1 MNVKGNLRADLQQ
14 RIDLLRAERGD
25 NVRLSEVTEVVEALL
40 GTMDGDITAQEL
52 QLYGELNELATYI
65 QRAKAEIAEL
75 SPHEI
80 RTDHIPSA
88 TDELD
93 AIIGATEVATSNILD
108 AVETIESSLD
118 GMQGE
123 APDRMRDQVTRI
135 YEACNFQDVT
145 GQRIGKVVKTLKYI
159 EIKIDAM
166 ISIFGDVGEA
176 ADQKSDD
183 PTHKSWKDVVARV
196 DDDQTLEGPASNDDA
211 IRQEDID
218 ALFD

>member
-14 RIDLLRAERGD
+14 RIDTLRAERGE
-25 NVRLSEVTEVVEALL
+25 NVQLSEVTEVVEALL

-65 QRAKAEIAEL
+65 QRAKLEIAEL

-93 AIIGATEVATSNILD
+93 AIVGATEVATSNILD
-108 AVETIESSLD
+108 AVETIETALD
-118 GMQGE
+118 GMEGE
-123 APDRMRDQVTRI
+123 AADRMRDQVTRI

-166 ISIFGDVGEA
+166 ISVFGDMGEA
-176 ADQKSDD
+176 EKPPADPS
-183 PTHKSWKDVVARV
+183 HKTWKDVVSRV

>member
-14 RIDLLRAERGD
+14 RIDTLRAERGE
-25 NVRLSEVTEVVEALL
+25 NVQLSEVTEVVEALL

-65 QRAKAEIAEL
+65 QRAKLEIAEL

-93 AIIGATEVATSNILD
+93 AIVGATEVATSNILD
-108 AVETIESSLD
+108 AVETIETALD
-118 GMQGE
+118 GMEGE
-123 APDRMRDQVTRI
+123 AADRMRDQVTRI

-166 ISIFGDVGEA
+166 ISVFGDMGEA
-176 ADQKSDD
+176 EKAPADPS
-183 PTHKSWKDVVARV
+183 HKTWNDVVSRV

>member
-14 RIDLLRAERGD
+14 RIDTLRAERGE
-25 NVRLSEVTEVVEALL
+25 NVQLSEVTEVVEALL

-65 QRAKAEIAEL
+65 QRAKLEIAEL

-93 AIIGATEVATSNILD
+93 AIVGATEVATSNILD
-108 AVETIESSLD
+108 AVETIENVLD
-118 GMQGE
+118 GLEGE
-123 APDRMRDQVTRI
+123 AADRMRDQVTRI

-166 ISIFGDVGEA
+166 ISVFGDMGEA
-176 ADQKSDD
+176 EKAPADPS
-183 PTHKSWKDVVARV
+183 HKTWKDVVSRV

>member
-14 RIDLLRAERGD
+14 RIDTLRAERGE
-25 NVRLSEVTEVVEALL
+25 NVQLSEVTEVVEALL

-65 QRAKAEIAEL
+65 QRAKLEIAEL

-93 AIIGATEVATSNILD
+93 AIVGATEVATSNILD
-108 AVETIESSLD
+108 AVETIENVLE
-118 GMQGE
+118 GLEGE
-123 APDRMRDQVTRI
+123 AAERMRDQVTRI

-166 ISIFGDVGEA
+166 ISVFGDMGEA
-176 ADQKSDD
+176 EKAPADPS
-183 PTHKSWKDVVARV
+183 HKTWKDVVSRV

>member
-14 RIDLLRAERGD
+14 RIDTLRAERGE
-25 NVRLSEVTEVVEALL
+25 NVQLSEVTEVVEALL

-65 QRAKAEIAEL
+65 QRAKLEIAEL

-93 AIIGATEVATSNILD
+93 AIVGATEVATSNILD
-108 AVETIESSLD
+108 AVETIETALD
-118 GMQGE
+118 GMEGE
-123 APDRMRDQVTRI
+123 AADRMRDQVTRI

-166 ISIFGDVGEA
+166 ISVFGDMGEA
-176 ADQKSDD
+176 EKAPADPS
-183 PTHKSWKDVVARV
+183 HKTWKDVVSRV
-196 DDDQTLEGPASNDDA
+196 DDDQTLEGPTSNDDA